1 MTASRSGRPDLAL
14 LFVVLIWGLN
24 FPVIKV
30 ILEPMPPY
38 VVNAFRFLISAAV
51 LGGVHAWQARGRPGA
66 FWAPLREHGPAVAGL
81 GLLGYVGYQ
90 FLFIIGVNATSAGS
104 AALIVSSSPIWTAV
118 IARVLGMEQV
128 TLRAWGGLSLS
139 LVGTVLVVLAGYG
152 AADFSGDSLFGNVLL
167 LGGAVL
173 WAGYTVLSRPVLRA
187 GVSGTGLAFFGIVV
201 ALPFLLGFGLTELD
215 QVDWAGVDGW
225 VWAALLFSGGLSTG
239 IAYALWNFGVQVVG
253 ASQAAIFNNLVPV
266 VALASGVLLLGERV
280 TLYQLLGGAL
290 IVGGLMLMRRARRV
304 PVAA

>member
-51 LGGVHAWQARGRPGA
+51 LGGVHAWQARGRPSA

-128 TLRAWGGLSLS
+128 TLRAWGGLLLS

-152 AADFSGDSLFGNVLL
+152 AADFSGDTLFGNVLL

-201 ALPFLLGFGLTELD
+201 ALPFLVGFGLTELD